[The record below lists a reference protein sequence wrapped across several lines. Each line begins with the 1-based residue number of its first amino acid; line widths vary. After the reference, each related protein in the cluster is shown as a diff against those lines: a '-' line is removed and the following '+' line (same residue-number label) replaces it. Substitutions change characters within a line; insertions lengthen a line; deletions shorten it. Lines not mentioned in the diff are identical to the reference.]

1 MAEYSIEEL
10 IAWCDKK
17 AEKGHSLF
25 IKWGG
30 GGGDADI
37 DFLIDEKECK
47 APQAKKLIDLMNEE
61 LGYGWWNGNGIN
73 SGEVKY
79 NPKSHLFKGENS
91 VIDFDFPEEI
101 DLVFNFQLKIP
112 KSYIFNEVCIT
123 FDNEEITLSLSSDS
137 DEIIEEDK
145 VLQKIKKEL
154 EVVIL
159 KEINNRFPDFY
170 CLDNYEV
177 DPIYRDQFKEEGDN
191 LVYNIEEIPLSII
204 KYISEEISLD
214 LKKIL
219 KKSKKTKK

>member
-1 MAEYSIEEL
+1 MAEYTIEDL

-37 DFLIDEKECK
+37 DFLIDDQECK
-47 APQAKKLIDLMNEE
+47 ESQAKILTDLMSEE
-61 LGYGWWNGNGIN
+61 LGYGWWNGNGLA

-79 NPKSHLFKGENS
+79 NPKKKLFNGEYS
-91 VIDFDFPEEI
+91 FIDFDFPEEI
-101 DLVFNFQLKIP
+101 DLVINFQLKIP

-123 FDNEEITLSLSSDS
+123 FEIEEITLSLSSDS
-137 DEIIEEDK
+137 NEIIEEDK
-145 VLQKIKKEL
+145 VLQKIKKDL

-177 DPIYRDQFKEEGDN
+177 DPISRDQFIEEGDN

-204 KYISEEISLD
+204 KYNSEDISLD
-214 LKKIL
+214 LKNSLNK
-219 KKSKKTKK
+219 